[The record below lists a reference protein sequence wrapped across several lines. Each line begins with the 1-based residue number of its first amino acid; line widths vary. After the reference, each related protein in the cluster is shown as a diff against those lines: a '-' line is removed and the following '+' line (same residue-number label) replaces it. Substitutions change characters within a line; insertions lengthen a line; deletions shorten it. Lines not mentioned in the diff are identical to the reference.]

1 MNHRDETKASFADQ
15 SSKNDKRTAGRT
27 DAAQTQL
34 EIRSGGEPLE
44 EGLREW
50 IFERVGRQLGKFAP
64 QIERLQVRFGDENGP
79 KGGEDQCCMVHVILS
94 KLPPVVVECRAA
106 TQREAFDLAA
116 GRAERATRRNMEK
129 HGVSTHLHQHSRRAR
144 GDASPPEEEPQG
156 EDEEV
161 QTDGALQ
168 DSLLGRRG
176 SPLAGVVL
184 AGASSGTGDG
194 EVDHTVTRNLKQNT
208 DGMAYRLEDSTTG
221 KPSRKSTRG
230 GANHIKHGNP
240 LTQRTKAAVQGP
252 KETAIRASVQKS

>member
-1 MNHRDETKASFADQ
+1 VNHRDETKATFADQ
-15 SSKNDKRTAGRT
+15 TSKHDKRTAGRT
-27 DAAQTQL
+27 DAAHTQL

-44 EGLREW
+44 DGLREW

-94 KLPPVVVECRAA
+94 KLPPVIVECRAA
-106 TQREAFDLAA
+106 SQREAFDLAA

-129 HGVSTHLHQHSRRAR
+129 HGVATHVQQHSQHA
-144 GDASPPEEEPQG
+144 DAETSALEENDVEPAAA
-156 EDEEV
+156 DAV
-161 QTDGALQ
+161 IQ

-176 SPLAGVVL
+176 APLAGVVM
-184 AGASSGTGDG
+184 ADAASGMVDG
-194 EVDHTVTRNLKQNT
+194 EAVDHTVMRNLKQNT
-208 DGMAYRLEDSTTG
+208 DGMPYRLEDSTTG